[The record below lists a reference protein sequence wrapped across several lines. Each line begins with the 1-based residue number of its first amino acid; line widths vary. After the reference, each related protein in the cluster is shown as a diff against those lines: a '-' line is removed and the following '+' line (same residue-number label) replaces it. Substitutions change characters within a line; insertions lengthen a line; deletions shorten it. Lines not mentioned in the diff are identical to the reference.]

1 MSAFMQRVSSEVHEG
16 EACVSQGS
24 FSGWGVVWIT
34 SMVGILR
41 EDGICK
47 FDTFLILLVMEKT
60 LGYQMQI
67 VSRLRSSVGSISG
80 SNVQRD
86 SRMRS
91 SPSKPAPEMA
101 GLPCWDERTRWM
113 EPQEEDSQGKGIM
126 RIEFGESEPCDAVFF
141 TDRSECKF
149 ALSLSLP

>member
-1 MSAFMQRVSSEVHEG
+1 MCQQTCVVMFFVNPFFINSYASSLFSCDRWCNMSAFMQRVSSEVHEG

-67 VSRLRSSVGSISG
+67 VSRLQSSVGSISG

-113 EPQEEDSQGKGIM
+113 EPQERTVKG
-126 RIEFGESEPCDAVFF
+126 RE
-141 TDRSECKF
+141 
-149 ALSLSLP
+149 